1 MSTFGITILLT
12 LTIALVLAGLW
23 RAASVWRRFRET
35 RLVTCPATGQTAAVK
50 MNASHAAF
58 SAVVEDRPD
67 LHFADCSRW
76 STGHRCGEECMPQVQ
91 SGDNERTVSTIVGRW
106 FAGQTCV
113 QCGKPIDKVS
123 FLDHHAAL
131 GDQGGAT
138 VEWTDVAPETLPA
151 VLQTRQPV
159 CWDCHVAES
168 FRRLRPELVVDR
180 PQRV

>member
-1 MSTFGITILLT
+1 MSTIGITILLT
-12 LTIALVLAGLW
+12 LTIGLVFAGLW

-50 MNASHAAF
+50 MNASHAAL
-58 SAVVEDRPD
+58 SAVMEDRPD
-67 LHFADCSRW
+67 LHFSDCSRW
-76 STGHRCGEECMPQVQ
+76 STGHRCAEECMPQVQ
-91 SGDNERTVSTIVGRW
+91 SGDKERTVSTVVGHW
-106 FAGQTCV
+106 LAGHACV
-113 QCGKPIDKVS
+113 RCGKPIDAVS

-131 GDQGGAT
+131 GDQKGGT

-151 VLQTRQPV
+151 VLQTCQPV

-168 FRRLRPELVVDR
+168 FRRLHPELVVDR